1 MGWSYVNL
9 KKPHI
14 AVLKF
19 QQALTK
25 SPRYGDAHIGLGKA
39 YRMMGKTEEA
49 VGAYERYI
57 ELHPGGPSASIAHN
71 AIRSL
76 KR

>member
-25 SPRYGDAHIGLGKA
+25 SSRYGDAYIGLGKA
-39 YRMMGKTEEA
+39 YRMMGKPREA
-49 VGAYERYI
+49 LRAYERYL
-57 ELHPGGPSASIAHN
+57 ELHPAGPSASIARN
-71 AIRSL
+71 AIGSL
-76 KR
+76 EP